1 MEFRVLGP
9 LEVIDDDRSP
19 IVLSGVK
26 ERTLLAALLVSP
38 GEVVSSDRLIDIVWS
53 EELPANPLNALQA
66 RMSALRRSL
75 GGSDVIVT
83 QPPGYR
89 LAVGS
94 DDVDVGRFER
104 LLGEARNAAG
114 GHSPAAVDLYD
125 QALSLWRGD
134 PYADF
139 AYQDFFRPEI
149 SRLEETRLDARAE
162 RIEVMLEAGR
172 HAEILGELE
181 ALVVRHPLRERFW
194 GQLMTALYRE
204 GRQAEALRSFREASR
219 ILGEELGIEPSRELR
234 QLEEA
239 ILSQDA
245 ALSMSIEAV
254 KGPRHNLP
262 ARLTSLVGRV
272 TDTEQV
278 TGLLEDHRLVT
289 LIGPGGVG
297 KTSLALA
304 CGEAAVSRFG
314 DGVWLVELAAVSE
327 GELVPAEIARSLGLG
342 TGDRSTLEQVCDAL
356 RDRELLILVD
366 NCEHLI
372 DAVAGTASKILERAP
387 EGRMIATSREPLG
400 VPGEILWPT
409 RPLAAPGGDTDL
421 ADLEGFDAVQLFVER
436 ASASFPDFAL
446 DENTAPSVSEICRRL
461 DGLPLALE
469 LAAARVRNL
478 SVAEIA
484 TRLDDRFRLL
494 SGTARTVMPRQQTLE
509 AAIAWSHDLLTEKEK
524 ALFQRLSVFAGDWSL
539 AAAEALAPNSDEVI
553 DLLGRLVDR
562 SLVMVDSS
570 GPVARYSMLETIRAY
585 AHRKLVESGAEK
597 EAALGHARWFLELAE
612 SAEFQG
618 PEQGEWATRLSQEHD
633 NLRIAV
639 AHALRHGDSET
650 AIRLGAALGWWWF
663 FGNRDEGRNLLD
675 QVLEA
680 TTDRHDLARV
690 PVLHARALLDLFN
703 PSPRSMEVAEEALA
717 TALALEG
724 ADAAALSKVY
734 VALGGVFG
742 PETERSLWLIDEA
755 LSVFQESGDRWGEG
769 FAGFQRM
776 EILAHKGDL
785 RQAIVAGEAALA
797 CFRETGDPWAISA
810 ALAHLGRYGRLT
822 GRLEWAEE
830 VTGEALDLARIRRLP
845 HTVQYVMTDHG
856 YLHLLADDHDGAR
869 EIFEKALARAVDVG
883 NPVGAATIRN
893 AMAESHLTL
902 GSVEDARR
910 LHSEA
915 LSGFREVGLDVGVAY
930 TEARL
935 GLTAEVAGRLEE
947 ADRHHHE
954 TLRSA
959 SKAGAVIEAIPALE
973 GLGRVA
979 AAGSDLERAARLLC
993 AGASLRSRSGL
1004 TALPVERAVTDSVVS
1019 RVRTD
1024 LGPEVFERIAEEVKA
1039 MDPAAVAA
1047 MAD

>member
-1 MEFRVLGP
+1 ME
-9 LEVIDDDRSP
+9 
-19 IVLSGVK
+19 
-26 ERTLLAALLVSP
+26 A
-38 GEVVSSDRLIDIVWS
+38 
-53 EELPANPLNALQA
+53 
-66 RMSALRRSL
+66 
-75 GGSDVIVT
+75 
-83 QPPGYR
+83 
-89 LAVGS
+89 
-94 DDVDVGRFER
+94 
-104 LLGEARNAAG
+104 
-114 GHSPAAVDLYD
+114 
-125 QALSLWRGD
+125 
-134 PYADF
+134 
-139 AYQDFFRPEI
+139 
-149 SRLEETRLDARAE
+149 
-162 RIEVMLEAGR
+162 
-172 HAEILGELE
+172 
-181 ALVVRHPLRERFW
+181 
-194 GQLMTALYRE
+194 
-204 GRQAEALRSFREASR
+204 
-219 ILGEELGIEPSRELR
+219 
-234 QLEEA
+234 
-239 ILSQDA
+239 
-245 ALSMSIEAV
+245 
-254 KGPRHNLP
+254 
-262 ARLTSLVGRV
+262 
-272 TDTEQV
+272 
-278 TGLLEDHRLVT
+278 
-289 LIGPGGVG
+289 
-297 KTSLALA
+297 
-304 CGEAAVSRFG
+304 
-314 DGVWLVELAAVSE
+314 
-327 GELVPAEIARSLGLG
+327 
-342 TGDRSTLEQVCDAL
+342 
-356 RDRELLILVD
+356 
-366 NCEHLI
+366 
-372 DAVAGTASKILERAP
+372 
-387 EGRMIATSREPLG
+387 
-400 VPGEILWPT
+400 
-409 RPLAAPGGDTDL
+409 
-421 ADLEGFDAVQLFVER
+421 
-436 ASASFPDFAL
+436 
-446 DENTAPSVSEICRRL
+446 
-461 DGLPLALE
+461 
-469 LAAARVRNL
+469 
-478 SVAEIA
+478 
-484 TRLDDRFRLL
+484 
-494 SGTARTVMPRQQTLE
+494 
-509 AAIAWSHDLLTEKEK
+509 
-524 ALFQRLSVFAGDWSL
+524 
-539 AAAEALAPNSDEVI
+539 
-553 DLLGRLVDR
+553 
-562 SLVMVDSS
+562 
-570 GPVARYSMLETIRAY
+570 
-585 AHRKLVESGAEK
+585 
-597 EAALGHARWFLELAE
+597 
-612 SAEFQG
+612 
-618 PEQGEWATRLSQEHD
+618 
-633 NLRIAV
+633 
-639 AHALRHGDSET
+639 
-650 AIRLGAALGWWWF
+650 
-663 FGNRDEGRNLLD
+663 
-675 QVLEA
+675 
-680 TTDRHDLARV
+680 
-690 PVLHARALLDLFN
+690 
-703 PSPRSMEVAEEALA
+703 AEEALA